1 MNDALTSVAV
11 AAGQVDADLALGV
24 REVIAKALGQS
35 LDAVELRHNLVDELG
50 AESLDFLDIVF
61 ALEDRFDVEIT
72 RGALEQAARG
82 GMQDEEFAPDGVV
95 SEAGLERLRSLLP
108 EAAQR
113 IEAGLR
119 PREIPRLFS
128 VLTFARVVA
137 AQLESKPTSA
147 EHAPLSPIAS
157 SPTSAPLI
165 PRWSRRRRR
174 TSPRRWSRPSV

>member
-35 LDAVELRHNLVDELG
+35 LDAVELQHNLVDELG

-61 ALEDRFDVEIT
+61 ELEDRFDVEIT

-82 GMQDEEFAPDGVV
+82 GMQD
-95 SEAGLERLRSLLP
+95 EAGLERLRSLLP

-137 AQLESKPTSA
+137 AQLESRAISGKHP
-147 EHAPLSPIAS
+147 
-157 SPTSAPLI
+157 
-165 PRWSRRRRR
+165 
-174 TSPRRWSRPSV
+174 